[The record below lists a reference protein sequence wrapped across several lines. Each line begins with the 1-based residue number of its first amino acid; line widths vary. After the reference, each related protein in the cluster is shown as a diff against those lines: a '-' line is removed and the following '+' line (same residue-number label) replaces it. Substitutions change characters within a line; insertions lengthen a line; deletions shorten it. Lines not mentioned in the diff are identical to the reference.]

1 MALRAI
7 HTAILGS
14 FQPGGSAATDWQAA
28 NCPGTK
34 SFPIRPKDSF
44 KFRMQYNFIRQE
56 PGAKTMTSTSYRLWW
71 YVGTFHGAVST
82 PARLSISRT
91 PNIYLHLQYGK
102 ISAYHVNRPV
112 TRNCFTWAP
121 KVCRIYISFSAA
133 SPLSFPLFNSG
144 FWPFWG
150 PLANVSFWPQKAQLL
165 AGITLQP
172 VINFWGWLTFKSR
185 RKRIWIYFVC
195 RAFCFAYSGI

>member
-82 PARLSISRT
+82 PALWVFRGPPTFICICNTGKFPHIMLIAQ
-91 PNIYLHLQYGK
+91 LHAIVLPGLRKYVAF
-102 ISAYHVNRPV
+102 I
-112 TRNCFTWAP
+112 
-121 KVCRIYISFSAA
+121 
-133 SPLSFPLFNSG
+133 L
-144 FWPFWG
+144 
-150 PLANVSFWPQKAQLL
+150 PLALRRRCRSLYLTVVFGHSGAPFGHKKHSS
-165 AGITLQP
+165 
-172 VINFWGWLTFKSR
+172 WLKLP
-185 RKRIWIYFVC
+185 
-195 RAFCFAYSGI
+195 YSL